1 MATRIQCIGFWS
13 KFESRG
19 HPNYIHPDI
28 SITDTS
34 TIMSAQQPEIVAT
47 PAGAFEASTL
57 LMQAVAPAVTSAAAP
72 VAAPVATLTPA
83 APAVDLAAQQ
93 AAQQQAAQQQAAA
106 QLAAQQQAAQQAAQQ
121 QAAAQRVAAVQQ
133 AAAAT
138 AAQPG
143 ASKVDVIAN
152 ATAVKTLEGLIP
164 LLEAVLTGISSLQA
178 EVNTLKATVVVSGGT
193 RTAIRSRTS
202 AVSSGGASG
211 GDGSC
216 VINPEKVKNKRLYW
230 RLEYVRDPSVRS
242 KWGVFNPE
250 MKVGTPEAFNLAL
263 SDPKITSKSGD
274 ALYSAQAFAIWPL
287 MSTEQQNE
295 WGTRFT
301 GWKQQNTAGA
311 TPAPLAADMMGSA
324 PPTAT
329 PVTAAATAADVSAI
343 LGEMPF

>member
-1 MATRIQCIGFWS
+1 MATRIHCIGFWS

-47 PAGAFEASTL
+47 PAGAFEAATL
-57 LMQAVAPAVTSAAAP
+57 LMQAAAP
-72 VAAPVATLTPA
+72 VAAPVATPTPA
-83 APAVDLAAQQ
+83 AAAAQQ
-93 AAQQQAAQQQAAA
+93 AAVAAQQQAAA
-106 QLAAQQQAAQQAAQQ
+106 QLAAQQAAAQQAAAQQAAQQ
-121 QAAAQRVAAVQQ
+121 QVAAQRVAAVQQ

-152 ATAVKTLEGLIP
+152 ATASKTLDGLVP
-164 LLEAVLTGISSLQA
+164 LLEAILAGISSLQA

-193 RTAIRSRTS
+193 RTATRSRTS
-202 AVSSGGASG
+202 AAPSGGASG
-211 GDGSC
+211 GDGTC
-216 VINPEKVKNKRLYW
+216 VIDDTKVKNKRLYF
-230 RLEYVRDPSVRS
+230 RREFVHDASVRAE
-242 KWGVFNPE
+242 WGVFKPD
-250 MKVGTPEAFNLAL
+250 MKVGTPDAFNLTL
-263 SDPKITSKSGD
+263 SDPKITAKSGD

-324 PPTAT
+324 PPMAT
-329 PVTAAATAADVSAI
+329 PVTAAATSADVSTI

>member
-47 PAGAFEASTL
+47 SASAFEAATL
-57 LMQAVAPAVTSAAAP
+57 LMQTVAPAVTPAAAP
-72 VAAPVATLTPA
+72 VAASVATPA

-93 AAQQQAAQQQAAA
+93 QAAAQLAAA

-152 ATAVKTLEGLIP
+152 ATASKTLDGLVP
-164 LLEAVLTGISSLQA
+164 LLEAILAGISSLQA

-193 RTAIRSRTS
+193 RTATRSRTS
-202 AVSSGGASG
+202 TASSGGASG
-211 GDGSC
+211 GAGECFIDNS
-216 VINPEKVKNKRLYW
+216 KVKNKRLFF
-230 RLEYVRDPSVRS
+230 RCEFVRDASVRAE
-242 KWGVFNPE
+242 WGVFKPG
-250 MKVGTPEAFNLAL
+250 MKVGTPDAFNLTL
-263 SDPKITSKSGD
+263 SDPKITAKNGD

-324 PPTAT
+324 PPMAT
-329 PVTAAATAADVSAI
+329 PVTAAATSADVSAI